1 MQLCEG
7 RTFDQAK
14 PEEVIDFLKGRKL
27 ELRPTPAERLHVVN
41 DGQRLALQ
49 MVNGTLAE
57 YPMRQSF
64 LFKLLRWHSFP
75 LAQLRTLNIETVTG
89 ILNDYLLSV
98 RSGDVTLVVED
109 GEALTVTS
117 GRFNRMEDL
126 AILHRCKD
134 LGVEK
139 ISRDDFFTRF
149 YSEIREKKE
158 IVRGDECGF
167 GLNILNSE
175 TGFRALS
182 VSHYILRYVC
192 TNGAVVRIGGKTE
205 SRVHYGL
212 PDGEL
217 DAWLAE
223 RIETARSGRAAV
235 AGQLRSA
242 LHTDWA
248 ELPSMT
254 VRRLRGI
261 LGPGTSRPFLVELD
275 GSGSLYEG
283 FNRMTEQAKS
293 LPLERRFELE
303 SLAGQ
308 LIAQL

>member
-1 MQLCEG
+1 MLLSEG
-7 RTFDQAK
+7 KAFDQAK
-14 PEEVIDFLKGRKL
+14 PEEVVDFLRSRKL
-27 ELRPTPAERLHVVN
+27 ELKPTPAERLHVVN

-49 MVNGTLAE
+49 LVNGKMTE
-57 YPMRQSF
+57 YPMRRSF

-75 LAQLRTLNIETVTG
+75 LAQLRTLNIDTVTG

-126 AILHRCKD
+126 TILHRCKD
-134 LGVEK
+134 LGVER
-139 ISRDDFFTRF
+139 ISRNDFFTRF
-149 YSEIREKKE
+149 YTETLDKKE
-158 IVRGDECGF
+158 IVKGDDCGF

-192 TNGAVVRIGGKTE
+192 TNGAVVRIGGGTQTK
-205 SRVHYGL
+205 VHYGW

-217 DAWLAE
+217 EAWLAE
-223 RIETARSGRAAV
+223 RIEAARSGRAAV

-242 LHTDWA
+242 NQTDWPA
-248 ELPSMT
+248 LPRMT
-254 VRRLRGI
+254 ARRLRGI
-261 LGPGTSRPFLVELD
+261 LGPGTSRPFLEELD

-308 LIAQL
+308 LIADV